1 MMKNFLAK
9 AYIWVLLVLLYAPM
23 IIIGVFSFTEAKV
36 LGNWTGFSTGLYRSL
51 FTSGQHEALM
61 SALINTLVIGL
72 VAAIV
77 STVLGTVSAIG
88 IYNLRNKRFK
98 AAMNTMNNIP
108 ILNADIITGVSL
120 FLLFVSLGVTQG
132 YVTLTLCHITFCTPY
147 VVLSVMPRLRQMN
160 PNTFEAA
167 LDLGAT
173 PSQALTKVVLPQIK
187 SGMVSGFFL
196 SFILSIDDFEV
207 SVFNIGTNGLQTLS
221 TYIYADSRKGGL
233 TPELRPM
240 ITIVFVAVLA
250 VLIIMNLKSKK
261 TNQNN
266 SLK

>member
-1 MMKNFLAK
+1 MKAFLEK
-9 AYIWVLLVLLYAPM
+9 AYIWLLLIMLYAPM
-23 IIIGVFSFTEAKV
+23 IIIGIFSFTEARV
-36 LGNWTGFSTGLYRSL
+36 LGNWTGFSFQLYRSL
-51 FTSGQHEALM
+51 FTPGAHEALM
-61 SALINTLVIGL
+61 KALTDTLIIGF
-72 VAAIV
+72 VASLV
-77 STVLGTVSAIG
+77 STALGTVSAIG

-147 VVLSVMPRLRQMN
+147 VVLCVMPRLRQMN

-173 PSQALTKVVLPQIK
+173 PSQALRKVILPQIR

-207 SVFNIGTNGLQTLS
+207 SVFNVGTNGLQTLS
-221 TYIYADSRKGGL
+221 TFIYADSRKGGL

-250 VLIIMNLKSKK
+250 VLLIMNLRAKK
-261 TNQNN
+261 NTQTN
-266 SLK
+266 SMK

>member
-1 MMKNFLAK
+1 MMKRFFAK
-9 AYIWVLLVLLYAPM
+9 AYIWILLVMLYAPM

-51 FTSGQHEALM
+51 FTNGAHEALM
-61 SALINTLVIGL
+61 SAALNTLIIGL
-72 VAAIV
+72 VAA
-77 STVLGTVSAIG
+77 TVATLLGTVSAIG
-88 IYNLRNKRFK
+88 IFNLRNKRFK
-98 AAMNTMNNIP
+98 AAMNTLNNVP

-120 FLLFVSLGVTQG
+120 FLLFVSMGVTQG

-147 VVLSVMPRLRQMN
+147 VVLSVMPRLKQMN

-173 PSQALTKVVLPQIK
+173 PSQALWKVIIPQIR
-187 SGMVSGFFL
+187 SGMVSGFLL
-196 SFILSIDDFEV
+196 SFILSVDDFEV
-207 SVFNIGTNGLQTLS
+207 SVFNVGTNGLQTLS

-240 ITIVFVAVLA
+240 ITIMFAVILA
-250 VLIIMNLKSKK
+250 VLIFMNLRAKK
-261 TNQNN
+261 TNQSN